1 MKISALSFPILIV
14 IFLIAAVVIW
24 VAGIRLSTSTDT
36 IAEKFGLGGALG
48 GLVLLS
54 IVTNLPEIAIV
65 ISASLHNNFEM
76 ATGNLLGGIA
86 VQTLVIVVLDVF
98 GLGNKD
104 TLTKRS
110 TSLVLVLEATLVLVV
125 LALVVIGHQMP
136 ASLVLYRVTPAGF
149 LILISWLVGI
159 KIISKTRKTLP
170 EISEEKMDG
179 ENKDDNKKDDK
190 KNKKNNT
197 GKAILIFI
205 ICSIATLAAGVALEV
220 TSNAIAKHIG
230 MQGVIFGATI
240 LAAITSLP
248 EISTGL
254 EAVWLKDYEMA
265 VSDILGGNAFLPVLF
280 LLASICSPAGA
291 GILPKAQKT
300 DIYLAGLSMVLTAVY
315 IAGLIIQP
323 KKQYLRMGIDSIVIL
338 VVYILGIIGLVFV
351 T

>member
-1 MKISALSFPILIV
+1 MKIPALSFPILIV

-24 VAGIRLSTSTDT
+24 VAGTRLSKSTDT
-36 IAEKFGLGGALG
+36 IAEKFGLGEALG
-48 GLVLLS
+48 GLVLLA

-65 ISASLHNNFEM
+65 ISASQHNNFEM

-86 VQTLVIVVLDVF
+86 VQTLVIVVLDIF
-98 GLGNKD
+98 GLGNQD

-110 TSLVLVLEATLVLVV
+110 TSLVLVLEATLVLIV
-125 LALVVIGHQMP
+125 LALVVIGHQLP
-136 ASLVLYRVTPAGF
+136 ASLVFYRVTPAGF
-149 LILISWLVGI
+149 LILISWVIGI

-170 EISEEKMDG
+170 EISEEKIDG

-190 KNKKNNT
+190 ENKKNNT

-220 TSNAIAKHIG
+220 TSDAIAKHIG

-254 EAVWLKDYEMA
+254 AAIWMKDYQMA
-265 VSDILGGNAFLPVLF
+265 ISDILGGNAFLPVLF
-280 LLASICSPAGA
+280 LLASISSPTGA
-291 GILPKAQKT
+291 AALPKAQKT
-300 DIYLAGLSMVLTAVY
+300 DIYLAGLSMVLTGVY

-351 T
+351 A